1 MLLVWSPASGSAA
14 VAAAAAAAAA
24 AALGVAASTWIVV
37 SAALATAKDDR
48 LTEAVLVLLV
58 ALRALLVR
66 LRR

>member
-1 MLLVWSPASGSAA
+1 MLLVWSRANGS
-14 VAAAAAAAAA
+14 VAAA

-37 SAALATAKDDR
+37 SAALATAKNDR
-48 LTEAVLVLLV
+48 VTEAVLMLLV